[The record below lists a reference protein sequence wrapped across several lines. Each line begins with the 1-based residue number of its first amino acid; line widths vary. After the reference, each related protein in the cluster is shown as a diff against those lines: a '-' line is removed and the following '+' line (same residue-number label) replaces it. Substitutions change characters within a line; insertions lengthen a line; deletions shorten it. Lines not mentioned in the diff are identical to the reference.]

1 MPNRLLAA
9 LLLGLFSLLPI
20 GCAER
25 HHDARPHRSPAA
37 TAPVSTQ
44 TTTAPTT
51 APITSAPTTSAPTEP
66 SGAPAGSPERSCPE
80 VDDLAPAQRSV
91 RTPAASLPFP
101 AQVPV
106 ADPGAGRAEPPA
118 PRPAAAVGRAARTT
132 GPRGPLLVT
141 GRWRI

>member
-9 LLLGLFSLLPI
+9 LLLGLFSLLPV

-25 HHDARPHRSPAA
+25 HLDARPHRSPAA
-37 TAPVSTQ
+37 TAAVSTHA
-44 TTTAPTT
+44 T
-51 APITSAPTTSAPTEP
+51 APTTSAPTDP

-101 AQVPV
+101 AQMPV

-118 PRPAAAVGRAARTT
+118 PRPAAAVGRAAGTT

-141 GRWRI
+141 CRWRI